1 MPQNLR
7 PVLLFLS
14 GMALMGFLITVIEI
28 NNKQR
33 LTSRMQRRERHTIV
47 VDAPLFLPDA
57 LQPQSSEY
65 EKSTPAYNSLPSLLQ
80 TRSLR
85 HEKPSAVPSS
95 LPSLFQARSLKYEK
109 PAAVPSRLPS
119 LVQTRSLKYEK
130 PAAVPSSLPS
140 SQQAQYEKPTAAV
153 VNRQSFQKWVQTHN
167 QHPPGTFSQKQVPHA
182 PPKPI
187 PPKLLKNGTPSQY
200 AVSSMD
206 RDDLT
211 LPPLLLQ
218 NHECNSSICYEYL
231 SKTESVFF
239 DKCTNKT
246 AAKEAKFGAIQKG
259 RCRFMNG
266 TGRYPIALA
275 SFPGSGNT
283 WLRGLLEKATG
294 ICTGIVV
301 LTAGFVVRALRLTCV
316 SLILIGL
323 NYSHV
328 CLCLFVSLNCI
339 FPTQSTTQM

>member
-1 MPQNLR
+1 
-7 PVLLFLS
+7 
-14 GMALMGFLITVIEI
+14 MGFLITVIEI
-28 NNKQR
+28 NNKQH

-65 EKSTPAYNSLPSLLQ
+65 EKPTPVSNSLPSLLQ
-80 TRSLR
+80 PRSLKHEKPTAVPSR
-85 HEKPSAVPSS
+85 LPSLFQPRSLKHEKPSAVPSR

-109 PAAVPSRLPS
+109 PAAIPSSLPSLVQTRSLKYEKPTAVPSSLPS

-130 PAAVPSSLPS
+130 PAAIPSRLPPS
-140 SQQAQYEKPTAAV
+140 PQANYEKPTTAV
-153 VNRQSFQKWVQTHN
+153 VNNRQSFQKWMQTHN
-167 QHPPGTFSQKQVPHA
+167 QHPPGIFSQKQVSRA

-206 RDDLT
+206 DLT

-231 SKTESVFF
+231 SRTESVFF

-301 LTAGFVVRALRLTCV
+301 LIARIYGESLQLLGLT
-316 SLILIGL
+316 
-323 NYSHV
+323 
-328 CLCLFVSLNCI
+328 
-339 FPTQSTTQM
+339 